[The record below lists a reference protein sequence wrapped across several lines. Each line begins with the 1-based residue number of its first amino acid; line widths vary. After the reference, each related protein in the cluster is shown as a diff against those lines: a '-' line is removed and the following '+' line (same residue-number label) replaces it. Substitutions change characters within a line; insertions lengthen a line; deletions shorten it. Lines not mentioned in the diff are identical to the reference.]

1 MIVPSSFATPE
12 AQLRILS
19 AKSCRLYVRPD
30 SVADAIQEIIGNDS
44 NIQTVAAPGLYQLL
58 NNEPAEL
65 VTYDKSWQDGK
76 DDPWLVFHTSGT
88 TGLSKRCAP
97 FSLQLLTPY

>member
-1 MIVPSSFATPE
+1 MIVPSSFATSE

-30 SVADAIQEIIGNDS
+30 SAADAVQKIIGNDFK
-44 NIQTVAAPGLYQLL
+44 IQTVAAPGLYQLL

-97 FSLQLLTPY
+97 FPLQLLTPY